1 MEDRKSSI
9 GPLAIHGQSHV
20 HADAE
25 DHVHGHAHGDEQV
38 AQTNSVVAAE
48 RKRAETTVGTA
59 VGTAGSRAFPE
70 PPRAAL
76 VVLARLLLLQPQIRL
91 GRRLPSSSAAGPERR
106 PESFPSHFITLS
118 CYRKRTFGFISY
130 AVLRLKRRLFGV
142 LG

>member
-20 HADAE
+20 HAE

-48 RKRAETTVGTA
+48 GKRAETTVGTA
-59 VGTAGSRAFPE
+59 VGTAGSRAFPGS
-70 PPRAAL
+70 PRTALAA
-76 VVLARLLLLQPQIRL
+76 LARLLLLQPQLRL
-91 GRRLPSSSAAGPERR
+91 GRRLPSSSAAGPEKR

-118 CYRKRTFGFISY
+118 CYRIKKNGFISY